1 MTSGVATSVN
11 GSQATRLTWLL
22 LGTSHDTENA
32 MQRRTM
38 MAGLTACLVATGY
51 LAISAMASP
60 VDAWSR
66 QGSVTG
72 PRGGTTTWERSGS
85 CSGGTCTRSGSVTGP
100 GGNTVTRETTVTRNG
115 NSWERDVKVTGP
127 NGGTWTRDGH
137 GSCSGGTC
145 TFGGTVTGPR
155 GNTGTYSGTSG
166 PAP

>member
-1 MTSGVATSVN
+1 
-11 GSQATRLTWLL
+11 
-22 LGTSHDTENA
+22 
-32 MQRRTM
+32 
-38 MAGLTACLVATGY
+38 
-51 LAISAMASP
+51 
-60 VDAWSR
+60 
-66 QGSVTG
+66 
-72 PRGGTTTWERSGS
+72 
-85 CSGGTCTRSGSVTGP
+85 
-100 GGNTVTRETTVTRNG
+100 VTRETTVTRNG